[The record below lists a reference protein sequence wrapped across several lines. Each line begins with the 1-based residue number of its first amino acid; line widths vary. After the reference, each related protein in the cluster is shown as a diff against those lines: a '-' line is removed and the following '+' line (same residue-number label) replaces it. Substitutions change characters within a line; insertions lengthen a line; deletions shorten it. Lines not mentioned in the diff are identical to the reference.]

1 MGLKTASFSQARQL
15 TVASAALLGGLVVVA
30 AQVATGYLRGNKGP
44 SQLLAVVDDH
54 PITVQEF
61 QAEMLRRGGEANF
74 TTPRQ
79 RRALLE
85 DMIRTDVLA
94 SNAQK
99 AGYPDNPEVHRAI
112 NRLLAEKYQRD
123 TIDEPLAE
131 LQVSDGDIEDYYRSH
146 IADFTAPE
154 SIHAAIIFVEV
165 PTNATDEERQ
175 ARQQRAERA
184 RQLAQGPT
192 PGFAELAKQYSDDQD
207 SRAQGGDIGWLTEG
221 ESHPR
226 IDKPVLDKIFAI
238 DNPWQLS
245 PLLSS
250 GSGFYIVKRLDG
262 HPSQLRPLTEVR
274 NSIRQQLMREE
285 RLRRASKLYAN
296 ALTNVHVTV
305 NEAGI
310 AAMDA
315 AEQAVMDLPHGPP
328 PEPRG

>member
-1 MGLKTASFSQARQL
+1 MRFRWNRHL

-61 QAEMLRRGGEANF
+61 QAEVVRRGGEANF

-112 NRLLAEKYQRD
+112 NRLLADKYQRD

-165 PTNATDEERQ
+165 PANATDEERQ
-175 ARQQRAERA
+175 ARQQKAERA
-184 RQLAQGPT
+184 RQLAQSPS
-192 PGFAELAKQYSDDQD
+192 PGFAELAKQYSDDPE

-221 ESHPR
+221 EPHPR
-226 IDKPVLDKIFAI
+226 FEKSLVEKVFAV
-238 DNPWQLS
+238 DNPWQIS
-245 PLLSS
+245 PLITT
-250 GSGFYIVKRLDG
+250 GSGIYIVKRLEG
-262 HPSQLRPLTEVR
+262 HPSQLRPLTELR

-285 RLRRASKLYAN
+285 RLRRASKLYAT

-305 NEAGI
+305 NEAAI

-315 AEQAVMDLPHGPP
+315 AEQAVLDVPHGPP
-328 PEPRG
+328 PEPHG

>member
-1 MGLKTASFSQARQL
+1 MQFRWSRHL
-15 TVASAALLGGLVVVA
+15 TVIGAALLGGLVVVA

-44 SQLLAVVDDH
+44 TQLLATVDDH

-61 QAEMLRRGGEANF
+61 QGEMLRRGGEGSF
-74 TTPRQ
+74 TTSRQ

-85 DMIRTDVLA
+85 EMIRTDVLA

-99 AGYPDNPEVHRAI
+99 AGYPDNPEVRRAI
-112 NRLLAEKYQRD
+112 NRLLAEKYQHD

-165 PTNATDEERQ
+165 PANASDDERQ

-184 RQLAQGPT
+184 RQLALGPS
-192 PGFAELAKQYSDDQD
+192 PGFAELAKQYSDDPE
-207 SRAQGGDIGWLTEG
+207 SRAQGGDIGWLIEG
-221 ESHPR
+221 ESNPR
-226 IDKPVLDKIFAI
+226 FEKSLVEKIFAV
-238 DNPWQLS
+238 DNPWQIS
-245 PLLSS
+245 PLITN
-250 GSGFYIVKRLDG
+250 GSGIYIVKRLEG
-262 HPSQLRPLTEVR
+262 HPAQLRPLTEVR

-285 RLRRASKLYAN
+285 RLRRASKLYAA
-296 ALTNVHVTV
+296 ALTNVHVSV
-305 NEAGI
+305 NEAAV

>member
-1 MGLKTASFSQARQL
+1 MRFIRWNRHL
-15 TVASAALLGGLVVVA
+15 TVISAALLGGLVVVG

-44 SQLLAVVDDH
+44 SQLLAMIDDH
-54 PITVQEF
+54 AITVQEF
-61 QAEMLRRGGEANF
+61 QSEMLRRGGEANF

-99 AGYPDNPEVHRAI
+99 AGYPDDPDVHRAI

-123 TIDEPLAE
+123 TIDQPLAE

-146 IADFTAPE
+146 ISDFTAPE
-154 SIHAAIIFVEV
+154 SIHAAIIFVQV
-165 PTNATDEERQ
+165 PANATDEERQ
-175 ARQQRAERA
+175 ARLQRAERA

-192 PGFAELAKQYSDDQD
+192 PGFAELAKQYSDDQE
-207 SRAQGGDIGWLTEG
+207 SRTQGGDIGWLTEG

-226 IDKPVLDKIFAI
+226 FEKSLVDKIFAI
-238 DNPWQLS
+238 DNPWQIS
-245 PLLSS
+245 PVITS
-250 GSGFYIVKRLDG
+250 GSGIYIVKRLDG
-262 HPSQLRPLTEVR
+262 HPAQLRPLTEVR

-285 RLRRASKLYAN
+285 RLRRASKLYAA

-305 NEAGI
+305 NEAAV

-315 AEQAVMDLPHGPP
+315 AAQAVIDLPHGPP